1 MYFYQ
6 KNVAMTQ
13 LNLGYI
19 ATKEKIFSI
28 LGLHVTSHSYLIFP
42 VRHLGVHV
50 AHVCYVF
57 IQVLRMS
64 EVLLLIPKK
73 MTATKA
79 KISKKK
85 VLMCYLSM

>member
-6 KNVAMTQ
+6 KNVAMAQ

-28 LGLHVTSHSYLIFP
+28 LVTSHSYLIFP

-64 EVLLLIPKK
+64 EVLQLIPKK
-73 MTATKA
+73 MTVTKV

>member
-19 ATKEKIFSI
+19 ATKEKICSI
-28 LGLHVTSHSYLIFP
+28 LGLHVMSHSYLIFP

-50 AHVCYVF
+50 AHLHMLCFYSSLANV
-57 IQVLRMS
+57 
-64 EVLLLIPKK
+64 
-73 MTATKA
+73 
-79 KISKKK
+79 
-85 VLMCYLSM
+85 

>member
-28 LGLHVTSHSYLIFP
+28 LGLHVMSHSYLIFP

-50 AHVCYVF
+50 AHLHMSNCPC
-57 IQVLRMS
+57 VLFLFKS
-64 EVLLLIPKK
+64 CECLKF
-73 MTATKA
+73 
-79 KISKKK
+79 
-85 VLMCYLSM
+85 YY